1 MTNAIKAL
9 IAVGAVAATSALTAV
24 AAIAVKKIIVNK
36 TLDQAEELVNEN
48 ETEEVEISEEEK
60 AEVRESMKA
69 EAEELA
75 ENSRLVK
82 GLRIASRI
90 TGYAAIIGVLVPL
103 GIKMHE
109 LGTAQP
115 VNLNAS
121 EVIESVLKET
131 SDEKKFELV
140 WNVLRALADH
150 CAEDGGPIEVMNPFT
165 NEAFTA
171 MVSELHIEGVC

>member
-1 MTNAIKAL
+1 MTNTIKAL

-24 AAIAVKKIIVNK
+24 AAVAVKKIIVNK

-48 ETEEVEISEEEK
+48 ESEEVEVSEEEA

-90 TGYAAIIGVLVPL
+90 TGYAAVIGVLVPL

-115 VNLNAS
+115 IDLKS
-121 EVIESVLKET
+121 PEVIESVLKET
-131 SDEKKFELV
+131 SDEDISH
-140 WNVLRALADH
+140 LAKS
-150 CAEDGGPIEVMNPFT
+150 A
-165 NEAFTA
+165 
-171 MVSELHIEGVC
+171 IEGFFSAVAELGNATYEIPDVGFFDVIFKGVVENA